1 MKNKYEITGDIVKI
15 HIVSKCGDYDC
26 IIDKEDFDKVSSVKT
41 SWYLIYNRGRIE
53 SVVTK
58 IQKHKIRKSVKLHQ
72 LIMGKYE
79 PFVIDHINGNVLD
92 NRKEN
97 LRFVTISENNTNL
110 TDTYK
115 SSSGYQNIYL
125 EKDGKYAVR
134 IKPKRYGRYDTL
146 KEAIEVRNKII
157 RNRFPLRHIDKE

>member
-15 HIVSKCGDYDC
+15 YIASERGDYDC
-26 IIDKEDFDKVSSVKT
+26 IIDKEDFEKVSSIKT

-58 IQKHKIRKSVKLHQ
+58 IQKHRIRKSIKLHQ
-72 LIMGKYE
+72 LIMGKCE

-97 LRFVTISENNTNL
+97 LRVVTVAENNTNL
-110 TDTYK
+110 KDYHN

-134 IKPKRYGRYDTL
+134 IKPKRYGRYNTL
-146 KEAIEVRNKII
+146 EEAIEI
-157 RNRFPLRHIDKE
+157 RDKVVTKRFPLRYSK